1 LYLLACAITT
11 ATDGSE
17 DSKITC
23 FKEGNSIGNAGL
35 QVLRRVRE
43 EDAAQDGRD
52 DDEDA
57 DLSEEEEETASIS
70 DFADDDDLFD

>member
-1 LYLLACAITT
+1 L
-11 ATDGSE
+11 GSFL
-17 DSKITC
+17 KRHN
-23 FKEGNSIGNAGL
+23 F
-35 QVLRRVRE
+35 VLRRRTTTCQKPPLDFAEAVALFVVHLEKRRKAVNFAE
-43 EDAAQDGRD
+43 IWD